1 MTIVQWLLLPAFVH
15 VAWVYLIAFR
25 MGAAKQRDVREGLV
39 SIKDVA
45 LDNSRW
51 TDRTR
56 KLNNNYNNQF
66 ELPVFFY
73 AILPLLIL
81 LVKLDWLQVALAWVF
96 VASRILHSILH
107 TGSNIVMQRGGAFM
121 IGFVAVALMWLWF
134 GLRLYLIG

>member
-15 VAWVYLIAFR
+15 VALVFVVAFR
-25 MGAAKQRDVREGLV
+25 MGAAKQRDVREGGV
-39 SIKDVA
+39 RIEDVA

-51 TDRTR
+51 SARTR

-81 LVKLDWLQVALAWVF
+81 LVKVDWLQVALAWAF
-96 VASRILHSILH
+96 LASRILHSVIH
-107 TGSNIVMQRGGAFM
+107 MGSNVILRRGSAFLV
-121 IGFVAVALMWLWF
+121 GFAAVGLMWVWF
-134 GLRLYLIG
+134 GLRLYVIG

>member
-1 MTIVQWLLLPAFVH
+1 MTIVQWLLLPAFIH
-15 VAWVYLIAFR
+15 VALIYVVAFR
-25 MGAAKQRDVREGLV
+25 MGAAKQRDLREGGV
-39 SIKDVA
+39 RIEDVA

-51 TDRTR
+51 SERTR

-81 LVKLDWLQVALAWVF
+81 LVKVDWVLVALAWVF

-107 TGSNIVMQRGGAFM
+107 TGSNIVLQRGSAFI
-121 IGFVAVALMWLWF
+121 IGFAAVGLMWLWF
-134 GLRLYLIG
+134 ALRLYVIG

>member
-51 TDRTR
+51 
-56 KLNNNYNNQF
+56 
-66 ELPVFFY
+66 PVFAMSGVFLQMP
-73 AILPLLIL
+73 LPS
-81 LVKLDWLQVALAWVF
+81 WRRRSMGRA
-96 VASRILHSILH
+96 R
-107 TGSNIVMQRGGAFM
+107 
-121 IGFVAVALMWLWF
+121 
-134 GLRLYLIG
+134 

>member
-15 VAWVYLIAFR
+15 VALVYVVAFR
-25 MGAAKQRDVREGLV
+25 MGAAKQRDVREGGV
-39 SIKDVA
+39 RIEDVA

-51 TDRTR
+51 SERTR

-81 LVKLDWLQVALAWVF
+81 LVKLDWLQVTLAWIF
-96 VASRILHSILH
+96 VASRILHSMLH
-107 TGSNIVMQRGGAFM
+107 TGSNIVMQRGAAFM
-121 IGFVAVALMWLWF
+121 IGFGAVALMWAWF
-134 GLRLYLIG
+134 GLRLYVIG